1 MDWGAFVN
9 DVLSGTV
16 GAFVGVVLALLFDHW
31 RGARGARRSD
41 LQLLQALVDRLA
53 GKRALSLARSLDAP
67 FDPLDLERGNLS
79 VLDARDRIARVS
91 EDLEALKDVRVELQ
105 GMEADCMSYLSYAE
119 LHPARYVE
127 ALMALSG
134 RLATAEAAMRAK
146 VPELSLSPPGSRD
159 SVADRSWLPG

>member
-1 MDWGAFVN
+1 MDWGGFLP
-9 DVLSGTV
+9 DVVSGTV

-31 RGARGARRSD
+31 RGARGVRRSD

-67 FDPLDLERGNLS
+67 FDAKDLERCNLS
-79 VLDARDRIARVS
+79 VLDARDRVARVS

-105 GMEADCMSYLSYAE
+105 GMEVDCMSYLNYAE
-119 LHPARYVE
+119 LHPARSVE
-127 ALMALSG
+127 ALLALSR
-134 RLATAEAAMRAK
+134 RLAAAEVAMQAK
-146 VPELSLSPPGSRD
+146 VHELSLSSPGSRD

>member
-31 RGARGARRSD
+31 RAARGVRRSD

-53 GKRALSLARSLDAP
+53 GKRALSTARSLGAP
-67 FDPLDLERGNLS
+67 FDPKDLERCNLS

-91 EDLEALKDVRVELQ
+91 EDLGARKDVRVELQ
-105 GMEADCMSYLSYAE
+105 GMEVDCMSYLNYAE

-134 RLATAEAAMRAK
+134 RLAAAEAAMQAK
-146 VPELSLSPPGSRD
+146 VPELALSHPGSRD